1 MFDIAFSELL
11 VIGVVALVVIGPE
24 RLPKVA
30 RTMGVLF
37 GRLQR
42 YVSQVKSDINRE
54 MELSELS
61 KLKSEFEGAAREFQR
76 DIETKVTDATR
87 DIREVETEIDRQL
100 RGEASSPAAVSGP
113 AAAVPG
119 SGAAA
124 PPSLRSCRSISLS
137 TSRMSRSASCT
148 FDSMS
153 RWNSRAAPSNSVF
166 TFESSESS
174 ISRLMSAFTCV
185 T

>member
-30 RTMGVLF
+30 RTAGILF

-61 KLKSEFEGAAREFQR
+61 KVKTEFESAAREFQT
-76 DIETKVTDATR
+76 DVESKVHEAEQ
-87 DIREVETEIDRQL
+87 DIRGVESEIDRQL
-100 RGEASSPAAVSGP
+100 RSDA
-113 AAAVPG
+113 
-119 SGAAA
+119 AAA
-124 PPSLRSCRSISLS
+124 PAEAALPAPVPAADHRHLPPRG
-137 TSRMSRSASCT
+137 
-148 FDSMS
+148 
-153 RWNSRAAPSNSVF
+153 RWRPAHPQGHPAQGGAAGHLPGPW
-166 TFESSESS
+166 
-174 ISRLMSAFTCV
+174 R
-185 T
+185 